1 MSFRAYKRP
10 KGYEWGKMG
19 DEVKKMKAK
28 ETEKY
33 QNVTCGI
40 ITELMSA
47 CYAMCVK
54 PWVSCQ
60 SENVKPRLQYS
71 FSWKYP
77 YVSSRLA
84 AESSKRG
91 YTKSC
96 VDMNFESWNVNVFSH
111 STSVL

>member
-40 ITELMSA
+40 ITE
-47 CYAMCVK
+47 
-54 PWVSCQ
+54 
-60 SENVKPRLQYS
+60 
-71 FSWKYP
+71 
-77 YVSSRLA
+77 
-84 AESSKRG
+84 
-91 YTKSC
+91 
-96 VDMNFESWNVNVFSH
+96 
-111 STSVL
+111 